1 MYEAFSYTH
10 FNSNIRPPVACKSRE
25 VFIIRWQLSRTV
37 PVWPTSKSTVFKR
50 SFKSDGVTHCM
61 VLVRLGGRRLVSIS
75 GNLIQSCSV
84 PPSFY
89 NKLQVLDVINCKRT
103 LQFNGCCRMNSL
115 KGMTRSAGVGTNSF
129 HSTEHFGYI
138 FESQRFWRFSRNV
151 LNCSWQQLKVS
162 SLGLH

>member
-10 FNSNIRPPVACKSRE
+10 FSSNIRPPVACKSRE

-50 SFKSDGVTHCM
+50 SFKSDGVTHCI

-103 LQFNGCCRMNSL
+103 LQFNGCCSMNSL
-115 KGMTRSAGVGTNSF
+115 KGMTRSAGVQLVQTASIPLNTSVIFLWYFPMNNNLLPF
-129 HSTEHFGYI
+129 HQTKTLST
-138 FESQRFWRFSRNV
+138 
-151 LNCSWQQLKVS
+151 K
-162 SLGLH
+162 